1 MRDPIPTTKKME
13 VNLRMTLSELA
24 AELELKETYL
34 RSHWALVVRRY
45 ESYGL
50 TLMKRGR
57 GKTAD
62 FGVKGYNDK
71 EVRWEHKEGSIF

>member
-1 MRDPIPTTKKME
+1 
-13 VNLRMTLSELA
+13 MTLSELA

-50 TLMKRGR
+50 TLAKRGR

-62 FGVKGYNDK
+62 FGIKGYNDK
-71 EVRWEHKEGSIF
+71 EVRWEHKEGSRF

>member
-1 MRDPIPTTKKME
+1 
-13 VNLRMTLSELA
+13 MTLSELA

-50 TLMKRGR
+50 TLAKRGR

-62 FGVKGYNDK
+62 FGIKGYNDK

>member
-1 MRDPIPTTKKME
+1 
-13 VNLRMTLSELA
+13 MTLSELA

-45 ESYGL
+45 ESYGVEL
-50 TLMKRGR
+50 RKRGR

>member
-1 MRDPIPTTKKME
+1 ME

-24 AELELKETYL
+24 AELNLKESYL
-34 RSHWALVVRRY
+34 KSHWALIVRRY
-45 ESYGL
+45 ESYGIAL
-50 TLMKRGR
+50 KKRGR

-71 EVRWEHKEGSIF
+71 EVRWEHIEGSIF